1 MSDFIHDPRK
11 PFFLAPF
18 DKIITADSVY
28 SIQPGKIAAGGSG
41 VVYPASKEGSSIRFV
56 LKESF
61 PISHDPDLVWI
72 RKSGVIVPSVP
83 SEKPDDIADD
93 IAAALLQSNRHDFEK
108 ESEIS
113 QLVSNASGH
122 VIPVWDTPD
131 VKEIVTHGVHYSIQN
146 GDFQAGAPLYLVM
159 QSQSEKGL
167 FLEELLEECA
177 KPISKNELYPLRTG
191 GRPTPYTTALII
203 KGILLAV
210 KAVHAA
216 GFLHGDLHP
225 ANIFFLDVDS
235 ARGVLGHTC
244 LLDFGAAY
252 KLTDQKTDPIPAYT
266 LKTTSGFTPF
276 EMYAQNDGTLRL
288 TPAADLYSVGRI
300 MLWLLTGRLY
310 AGKEKEMEFFT
321 NPFLRKVKLAG
332 CPPEAIKLI
341 NDILAKALRNDPADR
356 YQSAD
361 DMIYGEQK
369 GSPCIEK
376 LIQLLRPSRNHL
388 GLDIADPEC
397 RDFVG
402 RKRELQEISNQLLHH
417 HKPVVISGFDG
428 MGKTA
433 LAVEFGR
440 RYKEKHLGQVHF
452 VLFAGSFRE
461 TLTGP
466 IANAFSGY
474 CKIDPLSKKP
484 KSDEHVLQD
493 VLKMLGEECSPCDIL
508 IIDRVQSPEKSFS
521 ELLAEPE
528 YQQLQSLN
536 FPLLLT
542 TGAQAVKGSVSVG
555 RLSTKELLSVM
566 HQFCDLSNA
575 LLEPLI
581 AAVDGHTGTVRKI
594 AQVLRAFPSV
604 TPKKLLARLD
614 KELVSNIRAYPDGTV
629 TTNGLRELFGITA
642 EEVSHSY
649 RIRQKGF
656 IDFSVDFLQPLY
668 GGQLR
673 FADYLGQCF
682 PDVAIFADD
691 SVRAFDVRTKTFSI
705 SRNSMLLRE
714 PSAPEVSFDVIK
726 DRLPSGKQGECLQP
740 FYQFYGYMNDALLL
754 TENGNIK
761 GVNAYVGPASGNALA
776 SLRLR
781 RELEQLYAKSEA
793 SRAPV
798 PEMTAQNCPL
808 RTTVHLKNGSG
819 LAPLLKGH
827 GRYSGLGLQLIV
839 LFKVSKEDALF
850 MNPEFQRY
858 ADGRCYWTLLSRRSD
873 SAEEQPG
880 FYQFAPCGNFIIF
893 DHPEAARDWNTQ
905 QQNFN
910 FFRSLMH
917 HYIRELF
924 NDTPATVESAFGTSS
939 FDKPA
944 YTGLFD
950 PALRDP
956 HTQELIG
963 MLEDGRA
970 ELEFLGCSSS
980 LSALKSDLV
989 FLLTIDHENYFKENQ
1004 YTFRSDF
1011 VSRSMKPYPLEYL
1024 YREEFL
1030 SSENCLAQEL
1040 ACPLAL
1046 LKGSQLLKK
1055 RGFPN
1060 DPET

>member
-1 MSDFIHDPRK
+1 MNDFIHDPRK
-11 PFFLAPF
+11 PFFLAPS

-28 SIQPGKIAAGGSG
+28 TIQPGKIAAGGSG

-61 PISHDPDLVWI
+61 PLSHDPDLVWS
-72 RKSGVIVPSVP
+72 RKKSVIVP
-83 SEKPDDIADD
+83 SEKPDDIA
-93 IAAALLQSNRHDFEK
+93 AALLENNRHDFEK
-108 ESEIS
+108 ESEVS

-122 VIPVWDTPD
+122 VVPVWDTLD
-131 VKEIVTHGVHYSIQN
+131 VKEIVIHGVHYSIQN
-146 GDFQAGAPLYLVM
+146 GDFQTGAPLYLVM

-177 KPISKNELYPLRTG
+177 KPVSENTLYPLRTG

-216 GFLHGDLHP
+216 GFLHGDLQP
-225 ANIFFLDVDS
+225 SNIFFLDADLEH
-235 ARGVLGHTC
+235 GILGHTC
-244 LLDFGAAY
+244 LLDFGAAR
-252 KLTDQKTDPIPAYT
+252 KLTEQKTEPIPDHT

-288 TPAADLYSVGRI
+288 TPAADLYAVGRI

-310 AGKEKEMEFFT
+310 AGKENEMKFFA
-321 NPFLRKVKLAG
+321 NPFLRKVKVAG
-332 CPPEAIKLI
+332 CSPEALKLI
-341 NDILAKALRNDPADR
+341 NDILAKALRNDPSVR

-361 DMIYGEQK
+361 GMIYGEQE
-369 GSPCIEK
+369 GAPCIEK
-376 LIQLLRPSRNHL
+376 LIQLLRPARNRL

-402 RKRELQEISNQLLHH
+402 REHELQEISDQLLHH
-417 HKPVVISGFDG
+417 HKPIVISGFDG
-428 MGKTA
+428 MGKTTI
-433 LAVEFGR
+433 AVEFGR

-452 VLFAGSFRE
+452 VPFAGSFRK
-461 TLTGP
+461 TLTDT
-466 IANAFSGY
+466 IADAFSGY
-474 CKIDPLSKKP
+474 SKIDPLSKKP
-484 KSDEHVLQD
+484 KPDDQVLQD
-493 VLKMLGEECSPCDIL
+493 VLKMLGEECSSSDIL
-508 IIDRVQSPEKSFS
+508 IIDCVQDSEKSFS

-542 TGAQAVKGSVSVG
+542 TGAEAVEGSVSVG
-555 RLSTKELLSVM
+555 RLSTEELLSVM
-566 HQFCDLSNA
+566 HQFCNLSDT

-581 AAVDGHTGTVRKI
+581 AAVDGHSGAVKKI
-594 AQVLRAFPSV
+594 AQVLRTFPSV
-604 TPKKLLARLD
+604 TPNLLARLD
-614 KELVSNIRAYPDGTV
+614 KELVSNIRTYPDGTV
-629 TTNGLRELFGITA
+629 TTTGLRELFGITA
-642 EEVSHSY
+642 VEVSHSY
-649 RIRQKGF
+649 RIRQKRF
-656 IDFSVDFLQPLY
+656 IDFSVDFLRPLY
-668 GGQLR
+668 GLK

-705 SRNSMLLRE
+705 GINSRLLRE

-726 DRLPSGKQGECLQP
+726 DQLPSGNQGEYQRP
-740 FYQFYGYMNDALLL
+740 SYQFYGYMNDTLLL
-754 TENGNIK
+754 AENGNIK
-761 GVNAYVGPASGNALA
+761 GVNAYVGPASGNTLA

-781 RELEQLYAKSEA
+781 RELEQLYDRSEA
-793 SRAPV
+793 SGIPI
-798 PEMTAQNCPL
+798 PKMTAQNCPL

-858 ADGRCYWTLLSRRSD
+858 ADSRHYWTLLSRRSD

-893 DHPEAARDWNTQ
+893 NHPEAARDWDIQ

-950 PALRDP
+950 PALRNP
-956 HTQELIG
+956 YAQELIS
-963 MLEDGRA
+963 MLEDGHA

-1004 YTFRSDF
+1004 WTFRSDF
-1011 VSRSMKPYPLEYL
+1011 VSRSIQPYPLEYL
-1024 YREEFL
+1024 YRGEFL
-1030 SSENCLAQEL
+1030 SGENCLAQEL

-1046 LKGSQLLKK
+1046 LKRSQLLKK
-1055 RGFPN
+1055 RGFLN